1 MQAGRFMNIQLI
13 SSMGETPDARAMNV
27 YQVAV

>member
-1 MQAGRFMNIQLI
+1 MSMLLI